1 MSVETMNVRLGPDK
15 ERWQRHCEAQGIAPS
30 TAIRRA
36 IARELD
42 GEPATPVVDP
52 VKQTRPAPDDEKRR
66 RFEILLTESE
76 RAAITARCEAEGCSM
91 RRWIVDAIRAGLTH
105 EIQPTTREIEL
116 LGESNYQLLAIGRN
130 LNQIAR
136 RLNENE
142 AVDDLVE
149 VMVERLSER
158 IDTHVDLVSTS
169 IRASVER
176 WVIE

>member
-1 MSVETMNVRLGPDK
+1 MPGEFLSVRLGPDK
-15 ERWQRHCEAQGIAPS
+15 ERWTRHCEAQGIAPS
-30 TAIRRA
+30 TAIRQA
-36 IARELD
+36 IVRELD
-42 GEPATPVVDP
+42 GEPEPTAPAP
-52 VKQTRPAPDDEKRR
+52 VKQTRPAPDDEKRK
-66 RFEILLTESE
+66 RFEILLTDSE
-76 RAAITARCEAEGCSM
+76 RAAIKARCEAEGCSM
-91 RRWIVDAIRAGLTH
+91 RRWIVDAIRSGLTH

-136 RLNENE
+136 RLNENQ

-149 VMVERLSER
+149 VMVEKLSER
-158 IDTHVDLVSTS
+158 IDTHVELVNTS